1 MSADTFYEEP
11 QLLDTLV
18 NFDEDRSS
26 GDLIIERTQ
35 EIPDDWLS
43 EVAKQ
48 KVDSANRPM
57 GDFAHLAAIP
67 VEVVDD
73 IYRRYGF
80 DIMACNSAREIL
92 AMLRR
97 YEFDKFIL
105 TNKRV

>member
-18 NFDEDRSS
+18 AFDEDRST
-26 GDLIIERTQ
+26 GELLIQRTQ
-35 EIPDDWLS
+35 EIPDDWLAD
-43 EVAKQ
+43 VAKQ
-48 KVDSANRPM
+48 KVDSVNTRF
-57 GDFAHLAAIP
+57 GDFGHLASIP

-73 IYRRYGF
+73 IYRKYGF
-80 DIMACNSAREIL
+80 DIMSCPSAREIL

>member
-18 NFDEDRSS
+18 NFDEDRTT
-26 GDLIIERTQ
+26 GGLIIERTQ

-43 EVAKQ
+43 DIAKQ
-48 KVDSANRPM
+48 RVDSVNTRW
-57 GDFAHLAAIP
+57 GDFGHLAAIP
-67 VEVVDD
+67 VEVVDE
-73 IYRRYGF
+73 IHRKYGF

-92 AMLRR
+92 NMLRR